1 MGSAPEQRLIIAL
14 AASLLAHYI
23 VAGIW
28 RGGASQTAASQSAI
42 AARLE
47 VPESATEVLLLRGEP
62 AISGESSP
70 AVMNELF
77 NAPQRVRRV
86 ERAAR
91 LVNASA
97 PAGPDMRVYLA
108 RELDRY
114 PVPVAALSLN
124 SETSGAPTG
133 SVRLWVSIDQA
144 GRVTDIEVIDTGSP
158 GALDAVVRERLR
170 GTRFSPAYKD
180 EKAVKSRVLL
190 ILRHS
195 S

>member
-77 NAPQRVRRV
+77 NAPQRARHA
-86 ERAAR
+86 ERAVRPVATSP
-91 LVNASA
+91 V
-97 PAGPDMRVYLA
+97 GPDMRVYLA